1 MFCWVKNQRLMRY
14 DFKYNIITSE
24 GKSQIT
30 IFNYFLTG
38 LTTLTNCLAKEATH
52 VFDVEIPERIDDK
65 TVFKEFS
72 DQLKLNKPKKGR
84 KGKGKGKKKKK

>member
-24 GKSQIT
+24 G
-30 IFNYFLTG
+30 

-52 VFDVEIPERIDDK
+52 VYDVEIPERIDDK

-72 DQLKLNKPKKGR
+72 D
-84 KGKGKGKKKKK
+84 